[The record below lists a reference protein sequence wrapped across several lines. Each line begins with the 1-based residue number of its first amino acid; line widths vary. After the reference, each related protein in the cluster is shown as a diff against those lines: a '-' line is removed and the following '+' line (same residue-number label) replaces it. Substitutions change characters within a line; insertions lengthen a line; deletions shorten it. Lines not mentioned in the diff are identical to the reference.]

1 MLKPKRVI
9 IATILGAVF
18 GVVCWLLASSD
29 GPLPWHLAV
38 SIILSRTIMGFA
50 IGISAWRINWALH
63 AVIMGVVFSLPGA
76 FGALMTPS
84 DKAVFA
90 FWGTIV
96 MGVIYAFLIE
106 LITSK
111 LFKMPVKQL

>member
-18 GVVCWLLASSD
+18 GVVCWLLASSG
-29 GPLPWHLAV
+29 GP
-38 SIILSRTIMGFA
+38 
-50 IGISAWRINWALH
+50 
-63 AVIMGVVFSLPGA
+63 LPGA
-76 FGALMTPS
+76 FGALMNPP

-111 LFKMPVKQL
+111 LFKTPVKQL